1 MKKSDLLAA
10 AGFAVALVLFLILS
24 GAFYTVD
31 QTEQVIITQF
41 GQPVGNPITEPG
53 LHFKI
58 PFVQSVNS
66 LDKRFL
72 EWDGAPVAIPTR
84 DKTYIHVDT
93 FARWRIED
101 PKTYFVRLHDER
113 SAQSRLE
120 DILGSETRNSIAKH
134 DLIEIV
140 RTDKNRQPLHD
151 ESLKG
156 GPTGAIGVLPPI
168 EFGRQKIEEEI
179 KTAAAQKLAGFGIA
193 VLDFRIKR
201 VNYNPDVLDRIYQR
215 MISERLQIAQRFRS
229 EGEGESARIAGQRER
244 DLNEIQSNAYR
255 RVQEIR
261 GEADAKA
268 TEIYARAYTQNPQAA
283 EFYVF
288 LKTLE
293 TYHKIFSKDSTLVLS
308 TDSDIFTLLKHA
320 ATKTTGSPIPL
331 ETPAKP
337 LQLVEARY
345 RLLKPVLDH
354 LTLGQDGIQY
364 YAYGVIKAQIFQLTR
379 CTERERYLH
388 LIAFIAHQYYRLHDN
403 QVDVLLTSLQSF
415 HNSALRE
422 HKDQCY
428 SATRAAQ

>member
-1 MKKSDLLAA
+1 MRRTSGLLILILAA
-10 AGFAVALVLFLILS
+10 VFVGILVISLS
-24 GAFYTVD
+24 VYTVD

-41 GQPVGNPITEPG
+41 GQPVGEPNTEPG
-53 LHFKI
+53 LHFKL
-58 PFVQSVNS
+58 PFVQTVNT

-140 RTDKNRQPLHD
+140 RTDKNRQPLRD

-156 GPTGAIGVLPPI
+156 GPTGVIGILPPI

-179 KTAAAQKLAGFGIA
+179 KTSAAQKLAEFGIT

-244 DLNEIQSNAYR
+244 DLNEIQSNAYLQ
-255 RVQEIR
+255 VQKIR
-261 GEADAKA
+261 GESDAKA
-268 TEIYARAYTQNPQAA
+268 SEIYAKAYTQDSQAA
-283 EFYVF
+283 EFYTF
-288 LKTLE
+288 LKTLDA
-293 TYHKIFSKDSTLVLS
+293 YRKIFTKDSTIILS
-308 TDSDIFTLLKHA
+308 TDSQLFQLLKRA
-320 ATKTTGSPIPL
+320 GARTVASPVPTATPEK
-331 ETPAKP
+331 
-337 LQLVEARY
+337 Q
-345 RLLKPVLDH
+345 
-354 LTLGQDGIQY
+354 
-364 YAYGVIKAQIFQLTR
+364 
-379 CTERERYLH
+379 
-388 LIAFIAHQYYRLHDN
+388 
-403 QVDVLLTSLQSF
+403 
-415 HNSALRE
+415 
-422 HKDQCY
+422 
-428 SATRAAQ
+428 

>member
-1 MKKSDLLAA
+1 MKLRFFA
-10 AGFAVALVLFLILS
+10 AGAIAIFVILALVFFGS
-24 GAFYTVD
+24 FYTVD

-41 GQPVGNPITEPG
+41 GKPVGEPITEPG
-53 LHFKI
+53 LHFKV

-151 ESLKG
+151 ETLKG
-156 GPTGAIGVLPPI
+156 GPTGTIGVLPKI
-168 EFGRQKIEEEI
+168 DFGRLKIEEEI
-179 KTAAAQKLAGFGIA
+179 KTAAMEKLAEFGIA

-255 RVQEIR
+255 QVQEIR
-261 GEADAKA
+261 GQSDAKA
-268 TEIYARAYTQNPQAA
+268 MEIYARAYTQDSQAA
-283 EFYVF
+283 EFYTF

-293 TYHKIFSKDSTLVLS
+293 TYHKIFNKDSTLVLS
-308 TDSDIFTLLKHA
+308 TDSDIFALLQHA
-320 ATKTTGSPIPL
+320 ATNTKGLPRPL
-331 ETPAKP
+331 GTPAEP
-337 LQLVEARY
+337 S
-345 RLLKPVLDH
+345 P
-354 LTLGQDGIQY
+354 
-364 YAYGVIKAQIFQLTR
+364 
-379 CTERERYLH
+379 
-388 LIAFIAHQYYRLHDN
+388 
-403 QVDVLLTSLQSF
+403 
-415 HNSALRE
+415 
-422 HKDQCY
+422 
-428 SATRAAQ
+428 

>member
-1 MKKSDLLAA
+1 MKKSNLLAA
-10 AGFAVALVLFLILS
+10 AVFAGALVLFLILS

-41 GQPVGNPITEPG
+41 GQPVGDPITEPG

-84 DKTYIHVDT
+84 DKTYIHVNT

-101 PKTYFVRLHDER
+101 PKLYFVRLHDER
-113 SAQSRLE
+113 SAQSRIE

-140 RTDKNRQPLHD
+140 RTDKNRQPLRD
-151 ESLKG
+151 ETLKG
-156 GPTGAIGVLPPI
+156 GPTGTIGVLPPI
-168 EFGRQKIEEEI
+168 EFGRLKIEEEI
-179 KTAAAQKLAGFGIA
+179 KAASRQKLAEFGIA

-229 EGEGESARIAGQRER
+229 EGEGQSARIAGQRER

-283 EFYVF
+283 EFYAF

-308 TDSDIFTLLKHA
+308 TGSDIFALLKHA
-320 ATKTTGSPIPL
+320 ATKTTGSPIPI
-331 ETPAKP
+331 ETPEKLSP
-337 LQLVEARY
+337 
-345 RLLKPVLDH
+345 
-354 LTLGQDGIQY
+354 
-364 YAYGVIKAQIFQLTR
+364 
-379 CTERERYLH
+379 
-388 LIAFIAHQYYRLHDN
+388 
-403 QVDVLLTSLQSF
+403 
-415 HNSALRE
+415 
-422 HKDQCY
+422 
-428 SATRAAQ
+428 

>member
-1 MKKSDLLAA
+1 MKKSHLLAA
-10 AGFAVALVLFLILS
+10 AVFAVALVLLLILS

-41 GQPVGNPITEPG
+41 GQPVGDPITEPG

-84 DKTYIHVDT
+84 DKTYIHVNT

-101 PKTYFVRLHDER
+101 PKLYFVRLHDER

-120 DILGSETRNSIAKH
+120 DILGSETPNSIAKH

-140 RTDKNRQPLHD
+140 RTDKNRQPLRD
-151 ESLKG
+151 ETLKG
-156 GPTGAIGVLPPI
+156 GPTGTIGVLPPI
-168 EFGRQKIEEEI
+168 EFGRLKIEEEI
-179 KTAAAQKLAGFGIA
+179 KAAATQKLAEFGIA

-229 EGEGESARIAGQRER
+229 EGEGQSARIAGQRER

-283 EFYVF
+283 EFYAF

-308 TDSDIFTLLKHA
+308 TGSDIFALLKHA
-320 ATKTTGSPIPL
+320 ATKTTGSPIPI

-337 LQLVEARY
+337 S
-345 RLLKPVLDH
+345 P
-354 LTLGQDGIQY
+354 
-364 YAYGVIKAQIFQLTR
+364 
-379 CTERERYLH
+379 
-388 LIAFIAHQYYRLHDN
+388 
-403 QVDVLLTSLQSF
+403 
-415 HNSALRE
+415 
-422 HKDQCY
+422 
-428 SATRAAQ
+428 

>member
-1 MKKSDLLAA
+1 MKRTSGLLVLVLAA
-10 AGFAVALVLFLILS
+10 VFVGILVISLS
-24 GAFYTVD
+24 VYTVD

-41 GQPVGNPITEPG
+41 GQPVGEPITEPG
-53 LHFKI
+53 FHFKV
-58 PFVQSVNS
+58 PFVQAGNT

-113 SAQSRLE
+113 SALSRLD

-151 ESLKG
+151 ETLKG
-156 GPTGAIGVLPPI
+156 GPTGAIGLLPPI
-168 EFGRQKIEEEI
+168 VFGRQKIEDEI
-179 KTAAAQKLAGFGIA
+179 KTAATEKLSQFGIA

-201 VNYNPDVLDRIYQR
+201 VNYNPDVLARIYQR

-255 RVQEIR
+255 QVQLIR
-261 GEADAKA
+261 GESDAKA

-283 EFYVF
+283 EFYTF

-293 TYHKIFSKDSTLVLS
+293 TYHKIFTKDSTLLLS
-308 TDSDIFTLLKHA
+308 TDSDIFTLLKR
-320 ATKTTGSPIPL
+320 ATMK
-331 ETPAKP
+331 
-337 LQLVEARY
+337 VE
-345 RLLKPVLDH
+345 
-354 LTLGQDGIQY
+354 
-364 YAYGVIKAQIFQLTR
+364 
-379 CTERERYLH
+379 
-388 LIAFIAHQYYRLHDN
+388 
-403 QVDVLLTSLQSF
+403 
-415 HNSALRE
+415 
-422 HKDQCY
+422 
-428 SATRAAQ
+428 

>member
-10 AGFAVALVLFLILS
+10 TGFAVALVLFLILS
-24 GAFYTVD
+24 GAFYTVY

-320 ATKTTGSPIPL
+320 ATKTTGSSIPL

-337 LQLVEARY
+337 S
-345 RLLKPVLDH
+345 P
-354 LTLGQDGIQY
+354 
-364 YAYGVIKAQIFQLTR
+364 
-379 CTERERYLH
+379 
-388 LIAFIAHQYYRLHDN
+388 
-403 QVDVLLTSLQSF
+403 
-415 HNSALRE
+415 
-422 HKDQCY
+422 
-428 SATRAAQ
+428 

>member
-1 MKKSDLLAA
+1 MRRTSGLLILILAA
-10 AGFAVALVLFLILS
+10 VFVGILVISLS
-24 GAFYTVD
+24 IYTVD

-41 GQPVGNPITEPG
+41 GQPVGEPITEPG
-53 LHFKI
+53 LHFKL
-58 PFVQSVNS
+58 PFVQTVNT

-140 RTDKNRQPLHD
+140 RTDKNRQPLRD

-156 GPTGAIGVLPPI
+156 GPTGMLGVLPPI
-168 EFGRQKIEEEI
+168 EFGRRNIEEEI
-179 KTAAAQKLAGFGIA
+179 KAAAAQKLAGFGIA

-201 VNYNPDVLDRIYQR
+201 VNYNPEVLDRIYQR
-215 MISERLQIAQRFRS
+215 MISERLQIAQRFRA
-229 EGEGESARIAGQRER
+229 EGDGESARIAGQRER

-255 RVQEIR
+255 QVQQIR

-283 EFYVF
+283 EFYAF

-293 TYHKIFSKDSTLVLS
+293 TYHKIFTKDSTLVLS

-320 ATKTTGSPIPL
+320 TMKVEGSKPL
-331 ETPAKP
+331 EAPA
-337 LQLVEARY
+337 Q
-345 RLLKPVLDH
+345 
-354 LTLGQDGIQY
+354 
-364 YAYGVIKAQIFQLTR
+364 
-379 CTERERYLH
+379 
-388 LIAFIAHQYYRLHDN
+388 
-403 QVDVLLTSLQSF
+403 
-415 HNSALRE
+415 
-422 HKDQCY
+422 
-428 SATRAAQ
+428 

>member
-1 MKKSDLLAA
+1 MKHFSLTLAA
-10 AGFAVALVLFLILS
+10 FVAVLVALIMF
-24 GAFYTVD
+24 GACYTVN

-41 GQPVGNPITEPG
+41 GKPVGDPITEPG
-53 LHFKI
+53 LHFKT

-140 RTDKNRQPLHD
+140 RTDKNRKPQAD

-156 GPTGAIGVLPPI
+156 GTGIGSIGVLPAI
-168 EFGRQKIEEEI
+168 EFGRLKIEEEI
-179 KTAAAQKLAGFGIA
+179 KTAAAEKLAEFGISL
-193 VLDFRIKR
+193 LDFRIKR

-215 MISERLQIAQRFRS
+215 MISERMQIAQRFRS

-244 DLNEIQSNAYR
+244 DLNEIQSTAYR
-255 RVQEIR
+255 QVQQIR

-268 TEIYARAYTQNPQAA
+268 MEIYARAYTQNPQAA
-283 EFYVF
+283 EFYAF

-293 TYHKIFSKDSTLVLS
+293 TYHKVFTRDSTLVLS
-308 TDSDIFTLLKHA
+308 TDSDLFNLLKR
-320 ATKTTGSPIPL
+320 ATPKSKGPPISI
-331 ETPAKP
+331 ESAAKP
-337 LQLVEARY
+337 S
-345 RLLKPVLDH
+345 P
-354 LTLGQDGIQY
+354 
-364 YAYGVIKAQIFQLTR
+364 
-379 CTERERYLH
+379 
-388 LIAFIAHQYYRLHDN
+388 
-403 QVDVLLTSLQSF
+403 
-415 HNSALRE
+415 
-422 HKDQCY
+422 
-428 SATRAAQ
+428 

>member
-1 MKKSDLLAA
+1 MKKSYFLSAA
-10 AGFAVALVLFLILS
+10 AIAVMLVLFLILS
-24 GAFYTVD
+24 GVFYTVD

-41 GQPVGNPITEPG
+41 GQPVGDPITGPG
-53 LHFKI
+53 LHLKI
-58 PFVQSVNS
+58 PFVQNVNT

-84 DKTYIHVDT
+84 DKTYIHVNT

-101 PKTYFVRLHDER
+101 PKLYFVRLHDER

-140 RTDKNRQPLHD
+140 RTDKQRQPLHD
-151 ESLKG
+151 ETLRG
-156 GPTGAIGVLPPI
+156 GPTGTGTIGVLPPI
-168 EFGRQKIEEEI
+168 EFGRLKIEEEI
-179 KTAAAQKLAGFGIA
+179 KTAATQKLAGFGIA

-201 VNYNPDVLDRIYQR
+201 VNYNPDVLDRVYQR

-255 RVQEIR
+255 KVQQIR

-283 EFYVF
+283 EFYAF

-293 TYHKIFSKDSTLVLS
+293 TYHKIFIKDSTLVLS
-308 TDSDIFTLLKHA
+308 TESDIFALLKHA

-337 LQLVEARY
+337 S
-345 RLLKPVLDH
+345 P
-354 LTLGQDGIQY
+354 
-364 YAYGVIKAQIFQLTR
+364 
-379 CTERERYLH
+379 
-388 LIAFIAHQYYRLHDN
+388 
-403 QVDVLLTSLQSF
+403 
-415 HNSALRE
+415 
-422 HKDQCY
+422 
-428 SATRAAQ
+428 

>member
-1 MKKSDLLAA
+1 MSKSYLLT
-10 AGFAVALVLFLILS
+10 AVIAVFIFLALVLAGS
-24 GAFYTVD
+24 FYTVD

-41 GQPVGNPITEPG
+41 GKPVGEPITEPG

-58 PFVQSVNS
+58 PLVQNVNS

-72 EWDGAPVAIPTR
+72 AWDGAPVAIPTR

-140 RTDKNRQPLHD
+140 RTDKNRQPQHD

-156 GPTGAIGVLPPI
+156 GPTGTGTIGVLPPI
-168 EFGRQKIEEEI
+168 EFGRLKIEEEI
-179 KTAAAQKLAGFGIA
+179 KTAATQKLAEFGIA

-255 RVQEIR
+255 NVQQIR
-261 GEADAKA
+261 GESDAKA

-283 EFYVF
+283 EVYTF

-293 TYHKIFSKDSTLVLS
+293 TYHKIFTKESTLVLS
-308 TDSDIFTLLKHA
+308 TDSDVFSLLKRA
-320 ATKTTGSPIPL
+320 STKATGKPIEV
-331 ETPAKP
+331 ETPAKSSP
-337 LQLVEARY
+337 
-345 RLLKPVLDH
+345 
-354 LTLGQDGIQY
+354 
-364 YAYGVIKAQIFQLTR
+364 
-379 CTERERYLH
+379 
-388 LIAFIAHQYYRLHDN
+388 
-403 QVDVLLTSLQSF
+403 
-415 HNSALRE
+415 
-422 HKDQCY
+422 
-428 SATRAAQ
+428 